1 MIKRYFVILFL
12 LFGISFSTFMIVE
25 QTQKLN
31 LQFKLN
37 KDLEDTLIHSYSNLK
52 ETNATF
58 IEKKLILLGK
68 IQHKNELNEAEQ
80 AKSGCLFL
88 FYI

>member
-31 LQFKLN
+31 LQLKLN
-37 KDLEDTLIHSYSNLK
+37 KDLEDTIKQSYSNLK
-52 ETNATF
+52 ETM
-58 IEKKLILLGK
+58 
-68 IQHKNELNEAEQ
+68 QHL
-80 AKSGCLFL
+80 
-88 FYI
+88 

>member
-12 LFGISFSTFMIVE
+12 LFGILFSTLMIVE

-31 LQFKLN
+31 LQLKLN
-37 KDLEDTLIHSYSNLK
+37 KDLEDTIKQSYSNLK

-58 IEKKLILLGK
+58 IEKKLILFRG
-68 IQHKNELNEAEQ
+68 HK
-80 AKSGCLFL
+80 
-88 FYI
+88 Y